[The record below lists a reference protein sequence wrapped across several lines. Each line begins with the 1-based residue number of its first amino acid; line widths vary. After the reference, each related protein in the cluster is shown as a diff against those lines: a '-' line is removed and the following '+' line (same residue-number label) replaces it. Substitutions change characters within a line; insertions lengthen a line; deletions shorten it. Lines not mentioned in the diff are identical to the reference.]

1 MSGPGL
7 WGCAGGSLGLPDSAG
22 AGSLRGV
29 VPEQQAEVD
38 TWVVMEY
45 CNRGTLQVG
54 RPSCGGEHRAV
65 ARGLR
70 ALPGCQTLTLG
81 RARYWHGHSHGQCA
95 HRSPWLSSPTHA
107 GDPCLVQ

>member
-1 MSGPGL
+1 L
-7 WGCAGGSLGLPDSAG
+7 WKGSRRLAAERTARISPAGSSLGLPDSLG

-54 RPSCGGEHRAV
+54 PQMSHVHTRD
-65 ARGLR
+65 RGF
-70 ALPGCQTLTLG
+70 
-81 RARYWHGHSHGQCA
+81 
-95 HRSPWLSSPTHA
+95 
-107 GDPCLVQ
+107 